1 MSRPLEAIPIDLS
14 GKRVVVTGATAGI
27 GHEAALELAKLGA
40 DVTVVGRTDAKAAA
54 AIDALVARGAPRDR
68 LAPSTRT
75 WASSTRCARW
85 ARGWPR
91 RTRGSTCCS
100 TTPAAIPGRG

>member
-14 GKRVVVTGATAGI
+14 DKRVVVTGATAGI

-54 AIDALVARGAPRDR
+54 ARRNAARVTESSADRHSSSLARSNEPRESPTAAP
-68 LAPSTRT
+68 AASAST
-75 WASSTRCARW
+75 S
-85 ARGWPR
+85 R
-91 RTRGSTCCS
+91 RT
-100 TTPAAIPGRG
+100 